1 MNRFSAP
8 ALHSTKQVAAPLED
22 AEARRQIAEDLDTN
36 LLVEAGAGSGKTTAL
51 VGRMAALV
59 RTGRARV
66 EQIAAVTFTRKA
78 AAELRERFQLK
89 LESDAREA
97 RKAGHHE
104 IADRLDAALRDLDR
118 ATLGTIHSFCARLL
132 REHPLEAGVDP
143 DFEEISGVEETR
155 IQRAFWER
163 HLQRLSAAGDPL
175 LAQLAEV
182 GIRPHQLW
190 EVFLEV
196 SGNPDVD
203 WPAPETPR
211 PDPRS
216 VRSSLERWLDGAMEL
231 LPDEEPEAGW
241 DGLQDRVRSL
251 HFSRYALGWNNDVHF
266 FDALAIVCGSSP
278 KLTQKR
284 WGESKES
291 KQAAKALLASLEDFS
306 QQDGAAQKAIRS
318 WYAHRYPL
326 ILRFALR
333 ASDAYGRERRR
344 EGTLTF
350 SDLLQGAAQLL
361 RDHPDAR
368 QALGERFRR
377 LLVDEFQ
384 DTDPVQAEVMFLLA
398 TEPGAVDWQ
407 EAIPRPGALFVVGD
421 PKQSIYR
428 FRRADIAVYNAVK
441 RRFRSWQ
448 GVLTLTANFRSRES
462 ICNFANEIFQG
473 AFPPEETEHQAA
485 FARLEPHC
493 SRDPA
498 PRDGVLFHSLALADS
513 KDADAVAEADAEQL
527 ARWIAGR
534 VQRGERTPGDFLV
547 LTQRKSPLAGYARE
561 LERYGIPVRVSGS
574 GVGVEDELSEL
585 LLLLRALAHPADE
598 SLILAV
604 LTGLFFGINYE
615 TLTRHALS
623 HGSESR
629 WTLRDDTKEPN
640 GPVETALAAMGR
652 WRRVVLT
659 EPADVAVEALV
670 EELGLL
676 PYAAAGE
683 LGDTRAGALLFALDR
698 VRAAALAG
706 ETSFAAVLDTVE
718 ALLSSEEAETPLD
731 PGRTDVVRIM
741 NLHKA
746 KGLEAPVVVL
756 AYPTGQSD
764 HEPYRHIARP
774 INGRAEGYLHIQE
787 RNGWKAVTLARPA
800 DWDEHAA
807 AETQYARAE
816 ATRLLYVAGTRAM
829 DELVICR
836 CSDTDS
842 KSPWQAFHS
851 ALEGSDAVQIP
862 ELRTMPR
869 QPLGQSLAEIMHG
882 VEQAAAVRVKLVRT

>member
-1 MNRFSAP
+1 M
-8 ALHSTKQVAAPLED
+8 TTPLED
-22 AEARRQIAEDLDTN
+22 AEARLRIANDLDTN

-78 AAELRERFQLK
+78 AAELRERFQVE
-89 LESDAREA
+89 LESEA
-97 RKAGHHE
+97 RAARTGSNHE
-104 IADRLDAALRDLDR
+104 AAERLEAALRDLDR

-143 DFEEISGVEETR
+143 DFEEISGVDETR
-155 IQRAFWER
+155 SQRAFWDR

-175 LAQLAEV
+175 LAELAEV
-182 GIRPHQLW
+182 GLRPHQLW
-190 EVFLEV
+190 EVFVEV

-203 WPAPETPR
+203 WPAPDTPR

-216 VRSSLERWLDGAMEL
+216 VRSSLERWLDGAVEL

-251 HFSRYALGWNNDVHF
+251 RFSRYALGWEKDVHF
-266 FDALAIVCGSSP
+266 FDALATVGGSSP

-284 WGESKES
+284 WGESKGAKE
-291 KQAAKALLASLEDFS
+291 AAKALLASLDDFV
-306 QQDGAAQKAIRS
+306 QPDGPAQAALRT

-326 ILRFALR
+326 ILRLALR
-333 ASDAYGRERRR
+333 ASNAYAEERRR

-361 RDHPDAR
+361 REHPNAR
-368 QALGERFRR
+368 RGLGERFRR

-398 TEPGAVDWQ
+398 TEPGDTDWQ
-407 EAIPRPGALFVVGD
+407 EAVPRPGALFVVGD

-441 RRFRSWQ
+441 RRFRSWK
-448 GVLTLTANFRSRES
+448 GVLTLTANFRSRKS
-462 ICNFANEIFQG
+462 VCTFANQIFQG

-493 SRDPA
+493 TRDPA
-498 PRDGVLFHSLALADS
+498 PCEGVFVHSLVLADS
-513 KDADAVAEADAEQL
+513 KNADAVTEADAKQL

-534 VQRGERTPGDFLV
+534 VERGERAPGNFLV
-547 LTQRKSPLAGYARE
+547 LTQRKQPLASYARE

-585 LLLLRALAHPADE
+585 LVLLRSLAHPEDE

-604 LTGLFFGINYE
+604 LTGLFFGIDYE

-623 HGSESR
+623 HDLDSR
-629 WTLRDDTKEPN
+629 WTLRDNATDSKD
-640 GPVETALAAMGR
+640 PVETALAALGR
-652 WRRVVLT
+652 WRQLVLT

-764 HEPYRHIARP
+764 HEPFRHIARP
-774 INGRAEGYLHIQE
+774 MNGRAQGYLHIQE
-787 RNGWKAVTLARPA
+787 RSGWKAVTLARPA
-800 DWDEHAA
+800 DWDVYGA
-807 AETQYARAE
+807 AELEYARAE

-829 DELVICR
+829 DELVISR
-836 CSDTDS
+836 CADTDK
-842 KSPWQAFHS
+842 KSPWQAFHP
-851 ALEGSDAVQIP
+851 ALEGSEPVSVP
-862 ELRTMPR
+862 ELRPTER
-869 QPLGQSLAEIMHG
+869 ARLAQTAGEIMD
-882 VEQAAAVRVKLVRT
+882 RVAHIATTRRMLAQR